1 MTNYLRNHWAW
12 GILLL
17 ATPLLFSFVQSNEKD
32 WTECVKKSSFKWGS
46 DCKSC
51 TTTSK
56 TYKVWF
62 KNTCTDTLSV
72 KIAVQENH
80 KRWRTFTRPQFNPGD
95 SISGFACIGTGKYL
109 YWAKKFDDNTVAF
122 PTDEEINTSNPF

>member
-1 MTNYLRNHWAW
+1 MRNSLRNLWAF
-12 GILLL
+12 GMLLL
-17 ATPLLFSFVQSNEKD
+17 ATPLLFSFVQGNEKD
-32 WTECVKKSSFKWGS
+32 WTECIKKSSFKWGS

-51 TTTSK
+51 ATTSK

-62 KNTCTDTLSV
+62 KNTCKDTLGV

-80 KRWRTFTRPQFNPGD
+80 KRWRTFTRAQFNPGD
-95 SISGFACIGTGKYL
+95 SISGFACVGTGKYL

-122 PTDEEINTSNPF
+122 PTDEEINSSNPF

>member
-1 MTNYLRNHWAW
+1 MNQKHRNILVF
-12 GILLL
+12 GISLLM
-17 ATPLLFSFVQSNEKD
+17 APLFFSFIQVDTKD
-32 WTECVKKSSFKWGS
+32 WNECLKKSSFKWGG

-62 KNTCTDTLSV
+62 KNSCEDTLGV

-80 KRWRTFTRPQFNPGD
+80 KRWRTFTRTQLLPGD

-109 YWAKKFDDNTVAF
+109 YWAKKCDDNTVAF
-122 PTDEEINTSNPF
+122 PSDEEINSSNPF